1 MNLLLDEGSFREYD
15 KLKTHR
21 CDEFGME
28 NEKYFGDGVVTG
40 HGLIHGRTVRI
51 PSDIL
56 RNILCTSDATNLMR
70 CK

>member
-51 PSDIL
+51 L
-56 RNILCTSDATNLMR
+56 RNNLLTSDAINLMS
-70 CK
+70 